1 MALSCIISEKK
12 RDIGRKSWFCHTPLA
27 FDAPVRGSPSEY
39 CHPIWCGKTRM
50 VGLPDGENTLR
61 ICLDRISACDR
72 RTNSQTDR
80 RTSWHGIVRAM
91 HTRRAVKKSMTDNG
105 WTIWQHRLVMC
116 IRLRYSIQAYIC
128 VQSQYRKQMGSY
140 NLLEILNK
148 MLLVYYFRLNKI
160 ISKLF
165 WNLRTTST

>member
-1 MALSCIISEKK
+1 
-12 RDIGRKSWFCHTPLA
+12 
-27 FDAPVRGSPSEY
+27 
-39 CHPIWCGKTRM
+39 M

-105 WTIWQHRLVMC
+105 
-116 IRLRYSIQAYIC
+116 
-128 VQSQYRKQMGSY
+128 
-140 NLLEILNK
+140 
-148 MLLVYYFRLNKI
+148 
-160 ISKLF
+160 
-165 WNLRTTST
+165 